1 MGLLTCIFFGEGV
14 ASACGSITKV
24 IKAEDHL
31 DVWTNQT
38 IGVVTACIALVYIVY
53 MVYSDWVSKVQL
65 PGWRQMAW
73 VIIHFPL
80 HLAMMLFME
89 GVSQFII
96 FWKLTEQ
103 TLRTARQ
110 LQPLSEKIESGSFDS
125 FAEDMRQFVT
135 DFTNKFPPMY
145 TFLYTALTDALDTID
160 NFDIQKVADRIAALP
175 NATEEDIMNDKD
187 YKGLIKASTDIGY
200 ALDNILYG
208 TYGID
213 FTKQVVEDA
222 GVGDEDA
229 VVGLQQDIHQRN
241 YARFRVV
248 FQYTFVCAG
257 FFLALANILS
267 IISRT
272 KKWTWSASIYH
283 TVIFILAMGMSL
295 VAAVS
300 QNEDYLMDYQ
310 STPWALPT
318 LLLSYMLI
326 LTMNHVSGWLAAKR
340 DKKATQAAAMENQY
354 PSGNSS
360 TFEGQ
365 GQQQYG
371 GVVENKNAVQ
381 YQYVP
386 EESHRMSY
394 PYQPQDGVF
403 SVPRR
408 PVGYQPANYVPGNA
422 V

>member
-1 MGLLTCIFFGEGV
+1 MKRMGLLTCIFFGEGV

-73 VIIHFPL
+73 VLIHFPL

-89 GVSQFII
+89 GVSNFII

-103 TLRTARQ
+103 SLRTGRM
-110 LQPLSEKIESGSFDS
+110 LQPLVENMASDT
-125 FAEDMRQFVT
+125 FAEDLTQFVT

-145 TFLYTALTDALDTID
+145 TFLYTALSDALDTIGSID
-160 NFDIQKVADRIAALP
+160 VQAMIDRLRAAGASEQDVLKDKEYSALVK
-175 NATEEDIMNDKD
+175 AT
-187 YKGLIKASTDIGY
+187 TDIGL

-213 FTKQVVEDA
+213 FTKEVVEDS
-222 GVGDEDA
+222 GISDEDE
-229 VVGLQQDIHQRN
+229 VVGLQQTINQRN

-257 FFLALANILS
+257 FFLALANVLS

-283 TVIFILAMGMSL
+283 TAIFVLAIGMSL

-300 QNEDYLMDYQ
+300 QNDVYLMDYQ
-310 STPWALPT
+310 STPWVLPT

-354 PSGNSS
+354 PSGSS
-360 TFEGQ
+360 GSFEGQ

-371 GVVENKNAVQ
+371 GVIENKGPV

-386 EESHRMSY
+386 EENLRMSY
-394 PYQPQDGVF
+394 PYQPQDGAF

-408 PVGYQPANYVPGNA
+408 PVGYQPANYEPGNA